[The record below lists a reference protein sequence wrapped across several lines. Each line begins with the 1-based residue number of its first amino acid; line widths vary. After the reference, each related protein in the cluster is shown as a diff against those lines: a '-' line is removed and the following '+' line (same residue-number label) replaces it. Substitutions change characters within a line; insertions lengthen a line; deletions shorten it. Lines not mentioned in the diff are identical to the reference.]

1 MDKFVVRGGNRLEGD
16 IYVSGA
22 KNAAVAIIPAVI
34 LSDEPCTLENV
45 PDISDVSI
53 GLKIL
58 REMGAKV
65 DMVDRTTFTI
75 DATHLMNSEVPYDM
89 ARKMRASYYFL
100 GACLGKFNKAMVV
113 EMTHIPD
120 AYFDKFIAFCNFSD
134 DFLVNTSDF
143 QIIMTICWQYESAN
157 GSVTM
162 IAIPTPITPMN

>member
-89 ARKMRASYYFL
+89 DAGGIFVEDDLAARDAVCFRAVVQFFL
-100 GACLGKFNKAMVV
+100 GFVGQRFTC
-113 EMTHIPD
+113 E
-120 AYFDKFIAFCNFSD
+120 
-134 DFLVNTSDF
+134 
-143 QIIMTICWQYESAN
+143 E
-157 GSVTM
+157 
-162 IAIPTPITPMN
+162 